1 MSEAQEIISVINSVV
16 GEVDL
21 PICLLI
27 IDSQGL
33 ELYSSKNCSE
43 ESLDTNIFGIMAFES
58 INEQIAAR
66 SKKNVDLLIFKVED
80 QNFLIAPVA
89 EDLFLVANTDF
100 TRLGHVLPLLEGM
113 RSQMSFKIQ
122 LLRNK

>member
-1 MSEAQEIISVINSVV
+1 MSEAQEIISVINGVV

-21 PICLLI
+21 PICLLV

-43 ESLDTNIFGIMAFES
+43 ESVDTNIFGIIAFEN
-58 INEQIAAR
+58 INEQIIAR
-66 SKKNVDLLIFKVED
+66 NKKTVDLLIFRVED

-113 RSQMSFKIQ
+113 RSQMTFKIQ
-122 LLRNK
+122 QLRGK